1 MILTLNVEYAQQ
13 AERDLERITDR
24 LLETSEAAGQRFTLA
39 LEATLQEL
47 CRSIPEKIVQ
57 GYPPQINDDASLG
70 LSRPT
75 YRNRFET
82 SPKRA
87 RRSSVGVWYVFY
99 WLIDGDGDRV
109 PETLRALS
117 IRHGSAPPLWNEPR
131 D

>member
-1 MILTLNVEYAQQ
+1 MIFPLSVEYAQQ

-47 CRSIPEKIVQ
+47 CRSIPEKIAQ
-57 GYPPQINDDASLG
+57 GYPPQTNEDASLG

-75 YRNRFET
+75 YRTRFET
-82 SPKRA
+82 VAKRA

-109 PETLRALS
+109 PETLRVLA
-117 IRHGSAPPLWNEPR
+117 IRHGSAPPLWNEPE